1 MDEWPA
7 LSYDEWRDT
16 RDTLHMYTQIVGK
29 IRLALSPFEPQWANV
44 PLYVTARGLTTSPVP
59 SGLRAFDIDGATSGD
74 GTDAL
79 VTGRVARV
87 TIQAPLPYQLHC
99 TVRVDEATP
108 HQRLVTTVD
117 GDLQGPARLELRAV
131 DGGTEARL
139 AWSFELRA
147 PLLRTLAL
155 LGRPAMA
162 WAHDR
167 IVERGLVQFE
177 GHALRERDRLR

>member
-1 MDEWPA
+1 MP
-7 LSYDEWRDT
+7 
-16 RDTLHMYTQIVGK
+16 
-29 IRLALSPFEPQWANV
+29 SPFRFDRAWHFG
-44 PLYVTARGLTTSPVP
+44 VTPAELWSTLAHTERYREWWPW
-59 SGLRAFDIDGATSGD
+59 LRAFDIDGATSGD